1 MDSKM
6 LSCHATAAGI
16 NSAILWAD
24 ARLATQSLRRK
35 SSPYYRLRDI
45 KRKTA
50 AVVYPESMQTTAN
63 AVLAGALAHTLNAQM
78 IETHISWVLLTC
90 DTAYKIKK
98 AVQLPFVDYG
108 TLPARQHFCDEELR
122 LNQRLAPSLYLGVT
136 RITGTPQTPVLD
148 GSGPVLEYAVRMR
161 RFAPGALFSE
171 QLAASTLR
179 GGDVDEL
186 AALLAG
192 FHEHAAHAGAA
203 DGFATV
209 DRRRADA
216 LAACDG
222 TRPLAGNSDGEHALL
237 RSWLQAEADRLAPLW
252 AARLANGHVRECHG
266 DLHLANVVRL
276 DGQVAAFDCIEFD
289 PALRW
294 IDVLD
299 DAAFVVMDFAAC
311 GRHDLAFRFL
321 NGWLDRTG
329 DHGSLPALR
338 FSVVYRALVR
348 AQVEHLRD
356 ANSAAARHYLQT
368 ALIWTRPGEGRLFIT
383 HGLPGSGKTFASQSL
398 LEQLGALR
406 LRSDVERKR
415 LFGLGM
421 LENSRGQGLDLYSAD
436 ATARTYLQLFA
447 TARSALQAGYPVIL
461 DAAFLRRAERAQAH
475 ALAQELGVPFSIV
488 ACEAP
493 LPVLQARLLAR
504 RGDASEAD
512 ATVLEL
518 LRAQLEPLTSDER
531 ALAYPGVPLST
542 RT

>member
-1 MDSKM
+1 MV
-6 LSCHATAAGI
+6 
-16 NSAILWAD
+16 
-24 ARLATQSLRRK
+24 
-35 SSPYYRLRDI
+35 I
-45 KRKTA
+45 KRQIA
-50 AVVYPESMQTTAN
+50 AVVYPESMQAADN
-63 AVLAGALAHTLNAQM
+63 SVLAGAMARTLGARI
-78 IETHISWVLLTC
+78 IETHISWVLLTG

-108 TLPARQHFCDEELR
+108 SLPARRHFCEEELR

-136 RITGTPQTPVLD
+136 RITGTPQAPVLD

-171 QLAASTLR
+171 QLAAGTLR
-179 GGDVDEL
+179 AGAVDQL

-192 FHEHAAHAGAA
+192 FHTHAARADAA

-209 DRRRADA
+209 EQRRDGA

-222 TRPLAGNSDGEHALL
+222 MRPLASNNGNDGEHVWL
-237 RSWLQAEADRLAPLW
+237 RSWLQAEAGRLAPLW
-252 AARLANGHVRECHG
+252 AARRADGQVRECHG

-276 DGQVAAFDCIEFD
+276 NGQVAAFDCIEFD

-299 DAAFVVMDFAAC
+299 DAAFVVMDFSAR
-311 GRHDLAFRFL
+311 GRDDLAFRFL

-348 AQVEHLRD
+348 AQVEHLRSP
-356 ANSAAARHYLQT
+356 NSAAAQHYLQT
-368 ALIWTRPGEGRLFIT
+368 ALAWTRPGEARLFIT
-383 HGLPGSGKTFASQSL
+383 HGLPGSGKTLASQRL

-421 LENSRGQGLDLYSAD
+421 LEDSRSQGLDLYGAD
-436 ATARTYLQLFA
+436 ATARTYRQLFA
-447 TARSALQAGYPVIL
+447 TARSALQAAYPVIL

-475 ALAQELGVPFSIV
+475 ALAQELGVPIFIV
-488 ACEAP
+488 ACEAS
-493 LPVLQARLLAR
+493 LALLQARLLAR
-504 RGDASEAD
+504 QGDASEAD
-512 ATVLEL
+512 AAALEL
-518 LRAQLEPLTSDER
+518 LRAQLEPLSDDER
-531 ALAYPGVPLST
+531 AMVYPGVPRST
-542 RT
+542 KA